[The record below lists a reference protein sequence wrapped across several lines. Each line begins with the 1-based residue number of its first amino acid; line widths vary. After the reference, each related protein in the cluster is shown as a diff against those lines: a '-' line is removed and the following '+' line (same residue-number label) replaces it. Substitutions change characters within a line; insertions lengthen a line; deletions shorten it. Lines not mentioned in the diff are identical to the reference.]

1 MMNLGQGTEAR
12 GIVGASGSFLAD
24 SAAIGCV
31 GRLSDAGGALGGE
44 HFGGNLAALRA
55 GVGHGQGFGRGHQ
68 QIPSLVNQLE
78 SLCETI
84 KVMFNDIKSK
94 CSALSNCVLR
104 VQMKNETLGNMR
116 KVLTDKALLNT
127 MVANTNKSD
136 FLMAEADFK
145 RAEQSCKAA
154 FQS

>member
-1 MMNLGQGTEAR
+1 MYNSRQGANLSHVVCSTLKDLKRNLFTDTMMNFGQGTEAR

-24 SAAIGCV
+24 SAASGCG

-68 QIPSLVNQLE
+68 QSPSLVNHLE

-84 KVMFNDIKSK
+84 KVICNDIKS
-94 CSALSNCVLR
+94 
-104 VQMKNETLGNMR
+104 
-116 KVLTDKALLNT
+116 
-127 MVANTNKSD
+127 
-136 FLMAEADFK
+136 
-145 RAEQSCKAA
+145 
-154 FQS
+154 